1 MYLMMVFYSTVVV
14 GHVGEAPDVAQAHR
28 QAQARQEE
36 VALVAP

>member
-1 MYLMMVFYSTVVV
+1 MVFYSTVVV
-14 GHVGEAPDVAQAHR
+14 GHVGEAPDVAKAHR